1 MGVSKT
7 LMSLLVQLGV
17 STEGLDKGL
26 DSAEKKAVSSA
37 SNIGKSLLSIG
48 GTAVM
53 GGIGLATA
61 GLGVT
66 AAALASTIGPASDL
80 NETMNKVKVVF
91 GDNADAMLKFG
102 DSAASALG
110 MSKNEALSAAGTYG
124 NLFVAMGMGTDVS
137 ANMSKD
143 LVKLAADL
151 GSFNNMASTDVLE
164 KLRAGLT
171 GETEPL
177 KSLGVNLS
185 ADIVKAKAM
194 SMGLIGMTVDSGK
207 LKTAQLALEKSNNAA
222 AAATKKYGVN
232 SVEARTAMNNVE
244 KAQDAINEIM
254 KGAPG
259 ELSAAA
265 KAQATY
271 ALILEQTKTA
281 QGDFGNTSMGLA
293 NLQKRLAS
301 SFEDVKAKIGTGILP
316 ALEKLGGVAMTFL
329 SSPKMQEGID
339 FIVKKVGELSDMLI
353 AALPGVIAFF
363 EGLSLPSDPAA
374 FFENIKK
381 GIGDFMLGVAA
392 DFWKWVQPILAAAG
406 IELNKI
412 IVTIQDW
419 LTANWPMVTEWLMA
433 AAGEF
438 WKWID
443 TVISTGPANLNNIMT
458 VFNNWFAVNW
468 PIISAKLAEWGNKFW
483 DWVQTVAVPQVTTRM
498 KALTDELVKWANSP
512 DTARVLQNVGISLGT
527 ALLDGLKALVTN
539 QQEMQKVGASILGAL
554 GWMVLNIIPILSTI
568 TLNLGKGMVRSII
581 EGIIS
586 DYTISEPVINFLS
599 YILERINM
607 GIVRGTWE
615 IGWDIGMGIIR
626 GLESVIPQLIKV
638 AYDMAKNAIQ
648 TVKSILGIRSPSTV
662 FAKIG
667 QNMMLGWANGIE
679 KFSSVP
685 LNMTANIASGSLSAV
700 SVPSTAGGGAT
711 IVNVSYSPMMSF
723 SDEYQVAQK
732 LGPAIRQVLR
742 TA

>member
-443 TVISTGPANLNNIMT
+443 TVISTGPA
-458 VFNNWFAVNW
+458 
-468 PIISAKLAEWGNKFW
+468 
-483 DWVQTVAVPQVTTRM
+483 PQVTTRM